1 MVERLARRL
10 AKRGRV
16 ARRSVEAVGAA
27 VAAYASALVGVQV
40 AELVA
45 DERWLVVVVHA
56 AVVIVLLAAITL
68 LSLKLG
74 GAIDARTDWR
84 QTLLRHAD
92 LEAEKVVIAAH
103 EYVASERRE
112 PLMPMLWVPH
122 DAEAAI
128 RAEVYALYRMLE
140 AAEGPAQ
147 PGDRVNFEVTFMTQ
161 SPDDGKLTIAAWANR
176 PNRQPVSL
184 TIRNNDP
191 DIYEQSASADM
202 YRQAKERKPGQRLVE
217 STLEAGDDY
226 RALYKGQKS
235 SIRSTIIHP
244 VFNLEADLIGT
255 IVLHCDQEGY
265 FRDADYTFWRE
276 LLEPVANRIA
286 LERERLDAT
295 ATLARN
301 GRPSR
306 MASVVRPS
314 PAPRHR

>member
-1 MVERLARRL
+1 MVERLARSL
-10 AKRGRV
+10 AKRGGG

-27 VAAYASALVGVQV
+27 VVAYVSALVGVQI

-56 AVVIVLLAAITL
+56 AVVIVVLAAISL
-68 LSLKLG
+68 LALRLG
-74 GAIDARTDWR
+74 GAIDTRTERR
-84 QTLLRHAD
+84 QTLIRHAD
-92 LEAEKVVIAAH
+92 LEAERVVIATH
-103 EYVASERRE
+103 EYVASERGE

-122 DAEAAI
+122 DAEATI
-128 RAEVYALYRMLE
+128 RAEIYALYRMLE

-147 PGDRVNFEVTFMTQ
+147 PGDRVSFEVTFMTQ
-161 SPDDGKLTIAAWANR
+161 SPEDGKLTIAAWANR
-176 PNRQPVSL
+176 QNRQPVSL
-184 TIRNNDP
+184 TIRSNDP

-202 YRQAKERKPGQRLVE
+202 YRQARERKPGQRLVE
-217 STLEAGDDY
+217 STLKAGDDY

-244 VFNLEADLIGT
+244 IFNLEADLVGT
-255 IVLHCDQEGY
+255 LVLHCDQEGY
-265 FRDADYTFWRE
+265 FRDADYAFWRE

-295 ATLARN
+295 ATLSRN

-306 MASVVRPS
+306 MGSVVRPA
-314 PAPRHR
+314 PAPKHR